1 MIAIGVALCIVS
13 HCIELFIISLF
24 SKESVKEIRDWLCG
38 TGIILI
44 TAGFIKFLWMYLP

>member
-13 HCIELFIISLF
+13 YFIEVFLISYF
-24 SKESVKEIRDWLCG
+24 SQESVKEIQDWLCA